1 MYFLN
6 SSFLDA
12 ELGSNLSF
20 VWCSLLAARDIIHA
34 GLRSKIRDGRKILV
48 ATYSWL
54 PHSPVFLN
62 APSMDM
68 RVYDL
73 LDEDTRQWD
82 RGKIFV
88 TFDHWTCEAI
98 LALPLK
104 SPKFTG
110 QKLIWEENGAQK
122 FLVRIAY
129 QVALRLKHPNHAE
142 HWCASPRFHLGE
154 NMEA

>member
-34 GLRSKIRDGRKILV
+34 DLRSKIRDGRKILV

-82 RGKIFV
+82 RGKIFA
-88 TFDHWTCEAI
+88 TFDH
-98 LALPLK
+98 
-104 SPKFTG
+104 
-110 QKLIWEENGAQK
+110 
-122 FLVRIAY
+122 
-129 QVALRLKHPNHAE
+129 
-142 HWCASPRFHLGE
+142 
-154 NMEA
+154 